1 MKVVI
6 NNENTDNKTL
16 IYQEG
21 FWTGKRTISY
31 DGTPLTKVKRNIFEY
46 KTEETTEY
54 FEIKGNQ
61 LIGVTINMLGK
72 DVEVS
77 RKLTWYEI
85 VLSILVFIPCILF
98 GAVGGAVGGALGF
111 TNIMVIRSLDKTWV
125 KIVVSVEFIAISL
138 LLSYVLA
145 VLVFKALTLV
155 GL

>member
-6 NNENTDNKTL
+6 NNENTNNKTL

-31 DGTPLTKVKRNIFEY
+31 DKTPLTKVKRNIFEY
-46 KTEETTEY
+46 KTEETTEN

-61 LIGVTINMLGK
+61 LVGVTINMLGK

>member
-1 MKVVI
+1 MFGI
-6 NNENTDNKTL
+6 TIAQFFEMANID
-16 IYQEG
+16 EG
-21 FWTGKRTISY
+21 YSV
-31 DGTPLTKVKRNIFEY
+31 TKNLER
-46 KTEETTEY
+46 
-54 FEIKGNQ
+54 
-61 LIGVTINMLGK
+61 LAK

>member
-1 MKVVI
+1 MKAII
-6 NNENTDNKTL
+6 NNENTKNKTL

-31 DGTPLTKVKRNIFEY
+31 DGTPLTKVKRNIYEY
-46 KTEETTEY
+46 KKDEVAEN

-61 LIGVTINMLGK
+61 LVGVTINMFGNN
-72 DVEVS
+72 VEVS

-85 VLSILVFIPCILF
+85 VLSVLVFLPCILF
-98 GAVGGAVGGALGF
+98 GAVGGAVGGVLGF
-111 TNIMVIRSLDKTWV
+111 TNVMVIRSIN
-125 KIVVSVEFIAISL
+125 KIWGKIIVSIEFIAISL

-145 VLVFKALTLV
+145 VLVFNALTLI

>member
-31 DGTPLTKVKRNIFEY
+31 DKTPLTKVKRNIFEY

>member
-31 DGTPLTKVKRNIFEY
+31 DKTPLTKVKRNIFEY
-46 KTEETTEY
+46 KTEETTEN

-61 LIGVTINMLGK
+61 LVGVTINMLGK

>member
-1 MKVVI
+1 MKVII
-6 NNENTDNKTL
+6 NNENTKNKTL

-31 DGTPLTKVKRNIFEY
+31 DGTPLTKVKRNIYEY
-46 KTEETTEY
+46 KKDEVAEN

-61 LIGVTINMLGK
+61 LVGVTINMFGNN
-72 DVEVS
+72 VEVS

-85 VLSILVFIPCILF
+85 VLSVLVFLPCILF
-98 GAVGGAVGGALGF
+98 GAVGGAVGGVLGF
-111 TNIMVIRSLDKTWV
+111 TNVMVIRSIN
-125 KIVVSVEFIAISL
+125 KIWGKIIVSIEFIAISL

-145 VLVFKALTLV
+145 VLVFNALTLI

>member
-6 NNENTDNKTL
+6 NNENTNNKTL

-46 KTEETTEY
+46 KTEKTTEN

-72 DVEVS
+72 DVGVS
-77 RKLTWYEI
+77 HKLTWYEI

-111 TNIMVIRSLDKTWV
+111 TNIMIIRSLDKTWV

>member
-6 NNENTDNKTL
+6 NNENTNNKTL
-16 IYQEG
+16 VYQEG

-46 KTEETTEY
+46 KTEKTTEN

-72 DVEVS
+72 DVGVS

-98 GAVGGAVGGALGF
+98 GVVGGAAGGALGL

>member
-1 MKVVI
+1 MKVVL

-31 DGTPLTKVKRNIFEY
+31 DKTPLTKVKRNIFEY
-46 KTEETTEY
+46 KTEETTEN

-61 LIGVTINMLGK
+61 LVGVTINMLGK